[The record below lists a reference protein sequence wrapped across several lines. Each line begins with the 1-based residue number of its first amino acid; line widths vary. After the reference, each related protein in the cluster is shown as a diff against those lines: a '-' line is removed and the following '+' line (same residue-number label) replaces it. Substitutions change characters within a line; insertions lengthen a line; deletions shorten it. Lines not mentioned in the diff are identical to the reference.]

1 MSLIRISE
9 SSNPEGD
16 SWFID
21 YDPERGMYR
30 ATYFQ
35 DNHFV
40 DECWFDAYEDKEV
53 DNRVEKIIDFLEA
66 LKYYSKM
73 NNCIP
78 KNITIVPEPLD
89 FRTDEEKTID
99 LLDCIIKYIKEL
111 K

>member
-40 DECWFDAYEDKEV
+40 DECWFDAYEDREFDDRIKQIINKLT
-53 DNRVEKIIDFLEA
+53 DLKIAGAIKFMNRH
-66 LKYYSKM
+66 
-73 NNCIP
+73 
-78 KNITIVPEPLD
+78 LD
-89 FRTDEEKTID
+89 AKGFEYFID
-99 LLDCIIKYIKEL
+99 LLIKYIKEL
-111 K
+111 